1 MNQGITNH
9 LRDRKGVPS
18 SGKAIMARTS
28 SVIWSLV
35 RAVLLIGL
43 AYVIL
48 YPVLYSLSVS
58 IREPS
63 DMMDPTVIW
72 LPKNLTLDNIR
83 FVLKSTDF
91 VEALVRSLML
101 SCPVPGPREKPAV
114 FCRASDRRCAAADH
128 LYAAVYTICSDYG
141 GNGNP
146 HAQHHPSHHH
156 FISVCT
162 RAESRSVY
170 LPIPPIL

>member
-83 FVLKSTDF
+83 FVLKSNRFCGSVCPVADAVF
-91 VEALVRSLML
+91 SML
-101 SCPVPGPREKPAV
+101 CSANVFLFGDRIRFCPVPVPREKPAV
-114 FCRASDRRCAAADH
+114 FCRC
-128 LYAAVYTICSDYG
+128 
-141 GNGNP
+141 
-146 HAQHHPSHHH
+146 
-156 FISVCT
+156 F
-162 RAESRSVY
+162 
-170 LPIPPIL
+170 

>member
-9 LRDRKGVPS
+9 LRDRKGVPF

-72 LPKNLTLDNIR
+72 LPKT
-83 FVLKSTDF
+83 
-91 VEALVRSLML
+91 
-101 SCPVPGPREKPAV
+101 
-114 FCRASDRRCAAADH
+114 
-128 LYAAVYTICSDYG
+128 
-141 GNGNP
+141 
-146 HAQHHPSHHH
+146 
-156 FISVCT
+156 
-162 RAESRSVY
+162 
-170 LPIPPIL
+170 